1 MYTFYQLTDAHMN
14 YNAFPVIMGGGCII
28 VIIISFLLLIEGM
41 LKSIM
46 FIWFTF
52 LTILMATYNN
62 VYIPCRAE
70 NTPVPAKFI
79 QYLAEGSREKHG
91 KHYVDMHYIYGI
103 YEVSG
108 KEVIMQI
115 PTNSVI
121 PKDTILYFN
130 KNGCNA

>member
-14 YNAFPVIMGGGCII
+14 YNAFPVIFGGGFMVAFIMS
-28 VIIISFLLLIEGM
+28 VVFLLEWMIR
-41 LKSIM
+41 SIM
-46 FIWFTF
+46 LVWFAF
-52 LTILMATYNN
+52 FVILVITYHN
-62 VYIPCRAE
+62 VYVPCRAE
-70 NTPVPAKFI
+70 NIPTPAKFV

-103 YEVSG
+103 YDVNG

-121 PKDTILYFN
+121 AKDTILYFN